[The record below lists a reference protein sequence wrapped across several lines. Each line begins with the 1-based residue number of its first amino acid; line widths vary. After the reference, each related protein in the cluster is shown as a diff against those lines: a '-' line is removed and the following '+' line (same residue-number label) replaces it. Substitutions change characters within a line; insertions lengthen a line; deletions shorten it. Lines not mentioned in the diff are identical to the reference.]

1 MIDLKKLSEDAR
13 KKVNE
18 FVKAFGSEQ
27 EWDKFQALKPH
38 ITDIYNLWVSKKHKI
53 KPDVGEASRKCA
65 EYSPLWTYI
74 MIKDPEST
82 GGFVSLAFTP
92 FPHETKGF
100 DEIYPLDISIY
111 AVRLD
116 SLRFPENEMEL
127 KKFFASLH
135 DDSAF
140 QKFPRAISRFVF
152 SGMRNKIKAKFM
164 PWKEP
169 KWKKVLRGEA

>member
-1 MIDLKKLSEDAR
+1 MIDLSKLPEDAR
-13 KKVNE
+13 KRVDE
-18 FVKAFGSEQ
+18 FIKAFGNEN
-27 EWDKFQALKPH
+27 EWEKFQELKPYIH
-38 ITDIYNLWVSKKHKI
+38 DIYKLWVSNKHKV
-53 KPDVGEASRKCA
+53 KPDVGEASRLCA

-92 FPHETKGF
+92 FPHETEGF
-100 DEIYPLDISIY
+100 AEIYPLDISIY

-135 DDSAF
+135 SDPAF
-140 QKFPRAISRFVF
+140 KKFPRATAKFVF
-152 SGMRNKIKAKFM
+152 SGMRNKIKAKLM

-169 KWKKVLRGEA
+169 KWKKVLRGEE

>member
-1 MIDLKKLSEDAR
+1 MIDLNQLPKDAR
-13 KKVNE
+13 EKVNE
-18 FVKAFGSEQ
+18 FIKAFGSDK
-27 EWDKFQALKPH
+27 EWEKFQALKPH
-38 ITDIYNLWVSKKHKI
+38 IKDIYNLWVSKKHKV
-53 KPDVGEASRKCA
+53 KPDLGEASRKCA

-116 SLRFPENEMEL
+116 SLRFNEHEMEL
-127 KKFFASLH
+127 KKFFASIH
-135 DDSAF
+135 NDKAF
-140 QKFPRAISRFVF
+140 QKFPRAIGKFVF
-152 SGMRNKIKAKFM
+152 SGLKNKIKAKFM

>member
-1 MIDLKKLSEDAR
+1 MIDIDQLPENAR
-13 KKVNE
+13 KKVDE
-18 FVKAFGSEQ
+18 FVKAFGTKD
-27 EWDKFQALKPH
+27 EWEKFQTLKPH
-38 ITDIYNLWVSKKHKI
+38 ISDIYKLWVSKKHKV
-53 KPDVGEASRKCA
+53 KADVGEASRLCA

-116 SLRFPENEMEL
+116 SLRFPEKEKEL

-135 DDSAF
+135 GDPAF
-140 QKFPRAISRFVF
+140 KKFPRAMGKFVF
-152 SGMRNKIKAKFM
+152 SGIRNKIKAKLM

-169 KWKKVLRGEA
+169 KWKKVLRGED

>member
-1 MIDLKKLSEDAR
+1 MIDTKKLPADVR
-13 KKVNE
+13 KKIDD
-18 FVKAFGSEQ
+18 FVKSFGSDN
-27 EWDKFQALKPH
+27 EWEKFQALKPH
-38 ITDIYNLWVSKKHKI
+38 IKDIYKLWVANKSKVKA
-53 KPDVGEASRKCA
+53 DVGDASRKCA

-100 DEIYPLDISIY
+100 DMIYPLDISIY

-116 SLRFPENEMEL
+116 SLRFPQYEKEL

-135 DDSAF
+135 NDKAF
-140 QKFPRAISRFVF
+140 QKFPRAIGKFVF
-152 SGMRNKIKAKFM
+152 SGLKNKIKAKFT

-169 KWKKVLRGEA
+169 KWKKVLRGED